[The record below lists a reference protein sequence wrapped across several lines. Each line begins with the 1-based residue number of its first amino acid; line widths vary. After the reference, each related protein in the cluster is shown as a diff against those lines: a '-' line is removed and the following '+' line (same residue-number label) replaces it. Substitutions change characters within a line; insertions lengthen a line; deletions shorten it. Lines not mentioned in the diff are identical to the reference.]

1 MNSPNPEPP
10 VAFEPIPT
18 ASRKLHWPW
27 FTLALLLPAVLTFA
41 TAAAGAKDAPVACA
55 FIGACLS
62 GLVCGILL
70 GRRLG
75 KTTGVVIL
83 LSVIFV
89 CIFAVLSFAL
99 CFGGCI
105 AGNYQI
111 NIH

>member
-1 MNSPNPEPP
+1 MSTPPPEPP
-10 VAFEPIPT
+10 VAFGPPQ
-18 ASRKLHWPW
+18 APARKLHGLW
-27 FTLALLLPAVLTFA
+27 FTLALLLPALLTFA

-89 CIFAVLSFAL
+89 CVFAVLSFAL